1 MLSAKDFDE
10 IFEQSKHKR
19 ENAPRSP
26 ENDRLSATMNLIGA
40 VYSQTLIMLSARLA
54 TTPFDIV
61 AVVHQP
67 PARLG
72 RADADS

>member
-10 IFEQSKHKR
+10 IFEQSKQKR
-19 ENAPRSP
+19 KNAPRSP
-26 ENDRLSATMNLIGA
+26 ENYGLSATMNLIGA
-40 VYSQTLIMLSARLA
+40 VLIMLSARWA
-54 TTPFDIV
+54 TTPFDAAAV
-61 AVVHQP
+61 AHQP

>member
-10 IFEQSKHKR
+10 IFEQSKHKS

-26 ENDRLSATMNLIGA
+26 ENDGLSATMNLIGA
-40 VYSQTLIMLSARLA
+40 VYSQTLIMLSARWA
-54 TTPFDIV
+54 TTPFDIAAV
-61 AVVHQP
+61 AAP
-67 PARLG
+67 TSSSLG